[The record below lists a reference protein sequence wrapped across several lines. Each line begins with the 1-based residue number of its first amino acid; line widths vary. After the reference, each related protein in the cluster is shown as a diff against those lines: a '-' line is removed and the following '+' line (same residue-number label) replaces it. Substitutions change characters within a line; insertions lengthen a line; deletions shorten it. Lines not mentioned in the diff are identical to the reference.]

1 MTSTSCRVLGCTA
14 LGTVLLVASALG
26 AAAADDSVSLRRIT
40 DPSRGT
46 TKLTALDGSSELA
59 TIEMIEPQA
68 YRGCAA
74 PLRLRSLALLRDLL
88 AGVANTNAHAFVMR
102 LLGPFATTPADLI
115 PDTVTEDDVG
125 AKDCTRKVNY
135 RYNTCNGDCG
145 TIGDR
150 EITCTCVETQPI
162 ECPRTSPFE
171 LPTKR

>member
-1 MTSTSCRVLGCTA
+1 MTITSYRVTSCLA
-14 LGTVLLVASALG
+14 LGTALLVASALG
-26 AAAADDSVSLRRIT
+26 AASAADGVSLRRIT

-46 TKLTALDGSSELA
+46 TKLIALDGSSELA
-59 TIEMIEPQA
+59 TIEVIESQA

-88 AGVANTNAHAFVMR
+88 VGVANTDAHDFVTR

-115 PDTVTEDDVG
+115 PDTVTADDG
-125 AKDCTRKVNY
+125 GDKGGTREVKY

-150 EITCTCVETQPI
+150 EITCTCTETIPI
-162 ECPRTSPFE
+162 KGTGTSPFE

>member
-1 MTSTSCRVLGCTA
+1 MTITSYRVASCTA
-14 LGTVLLVASALG
+14 LGTALLVASAWG
-26 AAAADDSVSLRRIT
+26 AASAAEGVSLRRIT

-46 TKLTALDGSSELA
+46 TKLMALDGSSELA
-59 TIEMIEPQA
+59 TIEVIEPQA
-68 YRGCAA
+68 VRGCAA
-74 PLRLRSLALLRDLL
+74 PLRLKSLALLRDLL
-88 AGVANTNAHAFVMR
+88 AGVDNTSAHDFVRR
-102 LLGPFATTPADLI
+102 LLGPFATTPVDLI

-150 EITCTCVETQPI
+150 EITCTCTETQPI

-171 LPTKR
+171 LPTRR